1 MLMATELLK
10 RRLSS
15 IKQARAAAGLK
26 DTTPTLLDI
35 ERTHVLFMNA
45 HFKPFAAIGFEYHKV
60 NPDSGGA
67 TLGSEVRFSIPQF
80 GDFFNDMALYVK
92 FKKAVYTPVI
102 AAPNQDVFRY
112 CDYPGERLLQKVKFD
127 VNGNPLDEYTSD
139 VYNFHRQ
146 FNIQP
151 NKRVAWD
158 RLVGQETPHSAYLE
172 QASQVQPSSR
182 VKVDYCDG
190 HQTPKGTHDAL
201 VVMVPLLFW
210 FNKDPRLAVPS
221 VSIPY
226 GQRFLNITLAKSSE
240 LIELV
245 TPPGAAGDT
254 GTVPV
259 LEVETISLFINNIF
273 VNPEVHDIFIKRIGF
288 TLIRVHRLQTTR
300 VKDDEANILLNN
312 MKWPI
317 EAMFVAIKPIANTQD
332 AESLQN
338 WHRFSKV
345 TASTTDVDGVAT
357 CKQDTVA
364 QAEVD
369 AFLLVTD
376 GQNGANTAVLQLA
389 EYAALGKTSAAG
401 AALYALAA
409 ATAQDALYTAN
420 AAGATF
426 VFETVQLAAD
436 AAYMVHATKSG
447 ECAKVEVHKSTPTVD
462 KLSITAHGI
471 DIYKE
476 MPGTFFNSYTPY
488 TFGGHNVS
496 SPEDPGALMITFCL
510 YPGSYQPSG
519 HVNVSRAREFY
530 LKYWAANASV
540 STDDPADLII
550 VASAINFLFNKVLL
564 LIVYSLTQTIKV
576 HIKVCASVIWFSSM
590 MKNPMCQIM
599 RNRQIAGNSRLIL

>member
-1 MLMATELLK
+1 MATAGIFTLITNDGKQDRMLMATELLK
-10 RRLSS
+10 S
-15 IKQARAAAGLK
+15 IKQARATAGLA

-92 FKKAVYTPVI
+92 FNKVEY
-102 AAPNQDVFRY
+102 AANVEDPNKDVFRY

-146 FNIQP
+146 FNVQP
-151 NKRVAWD
+151 NKRAAWN
-158 RLVGQETPHSAYLE
+158 RLVGQETPREAYLE
-172 QASQVQPSSR
+172 QETMTQPLGR
-182 VKVDYCDG
+182 VKLDYCDG
-190 HQTPKGTHDAL
+190 YQTPKGDHDAL

-226 GQRFLNITLAKSSE
+226 GQRFLNITLAKGSD
-240 LIELV
+240 LV
-245 TPPGAAGDT
+245 GKHTGPTADDSDSGVLPPL
-254 GTVPV
+254 TVA
-259 LEVETISLFINNIF
+259 ECALFINNIF

-300 VKDDEANILLNN
+300 VKDDNANILLNN

-317 EAMFVAIKPIANTQD
+317 EAMFVAIKPIKNTD
-332 AESLQN
+332 TADKSSFQN
-338 WHRFSKV
+338 WHRFNTVSHSQRDLHGLQSSIAD
-345 TASTTDVDGVAT
+345 TSAEGELAAFYASPAPVSGAAADQLTLYSDLAT
-357 CKQDTVA
+357 FPRTSA
-364 QAEVD
+364 SANALFTLLRAEVD
-369 AFLLVTD
+369 S
-376 GQNGANTAVLQLA
+376 Q
-389 EYAALGKTSAAG
+389 SP
-401 AALYALAA
+401 
-409 ATAQDALYTAN
+409 ATALEVYTILQDIKGTFAN
-420 AAGATF
+420 PIEQGRIAQANVMT
-426 VFETVQLAAD
+426 T
-436 AAYMVHATKSG
+436 
-447 ECAKVEVHKSTPTVD
+447 TPTID

-476 MPGTFFNSYTPY
+476 MPGTFFHSYTPY
-488 TFGGHNVS
+488 TFGGHNVC
-496 SPEDPGALMITFCL
+496 SPEDPGAHMITFCL

-530 LKYWAANASV
+530 LRYWSGGKV
-540 STDDPADLII
+540 SSTAEADLII
-550 VASAINFLFNKVLL
+550 VASAINFLLISDGSAVLR
-564 LIVYSLTQTIKV
+564 YST
-576 HIKVCASVIWFSSM
+576 
-590 MKNPMCQIM
+590 
-599 RNRQIAGNSRLIL
+599 

>member
-10 RRLSS
+10 KRLSS

-80 GDFFNDMALYVK
+80 GDFFNDMALYMK
-92 FKKAVYTPVI
+92 FKPAVYESLEN
-102 AAPNQDVFRY
+102 APNKDVFRY

-158 RLVGQETPHSAYLE
+158 RLVGQETPQEAYLRQE
-172 QASQVQPSSR
+172 SLDQPTSR
-182 VKVDYCDG
+182 VKLDYCDG
-190 HQTPKGTHDAL
+190 YQTPKGTHDAL

-226 GQRFLNITLAKSSE
+226 GQRFLNITLAKSTD
-240 LIELV
+240 LIEKV
-245 TPPGAAGDT
+245 TPAGADGNDD
-254 GTVPV
+254 GPVPT
-259 LEVETISLFINNIF
+259 LEVETCSLFINNIF

-300 VKDDEANILLNN
+300 VKDENANILLNN

-317 EAMFVAIKPIANTQD
+317 ECMFVAVKPVANTTD
-332 AESLQN
+332 KLINNTALQT
-338 WHRFSKV
+338 WHRFSKITDAQV
-345 TASTTDVDGVAT
+345 DVDGVAS
-357 CKQDTVA
+357 CKKYDFAHT
-364 QAEVD
+364 EID
-369 AFLLVTD
+369 AFLLV
-376 GQNGANTAVLQLA
+376 GAGGGTAADQVAL
-389 EYAALGKTSAAG
+389 YDALGKTTAAAAALFALAGAAASAAG
-401 AALYALAA
+401 ATDVSVVAA
-409 ATAQDALYTAN
+409 
-420 AAGATF
+420 
-426 VFETVQLAAD
+426 VQLAAD
-436 AAYMVHATKSG
+436 AAYHTHATLSG
-447 ECAKVEVHKSTPTVD
+447 SCAQVDVRKVSPTVD

-476 MPGTFFNSYTPY
+476 MPGTFFHSYTPY

-530 LKYWAANASV
+530 LKYWSV
-540 STDDPADLII
+540 KDAISSVEPADLII
-550 VASAINFLFNKVLL
+550 VASAINFLLISDGSAVLR
-564 LIVYSLTQTIKV
+564 YST
-576 HIKVCASVIWFSSM
+576 
-590 MKNPMCQIM
+590 
-599 RNRQIAGNSRLIL
+599 

>member
-1 MLMATELLK
+1 MATAGIFTLITNDGKQDRMLMATELLK
-10 RRLSS
+10 RRLKSV
-15 IKQARAAAGLK
+15 KAARQAAGMK

-67 TLGSEVRFSIPQF
+67 TLGSQVRFSIPQF
-80 GDFFNDMALYVK
+80 GDFFSDMAFYAR
-92 FKKAVYTPVI
+92 FNKAEYTPVA

-127 VNGNPLDEYTSD
+127 VNGNPLDEYDTT

-151 NKRVAWD
+151 NKRAAWN
-158 RLVGQETPHSAYLE
+158 RLVGQESPQEAFLAQQSL
-172 QASQVQPSSR
+172 VQPSSR
-182 VKVDYCDG
+182 VKVSYCDG
-190 HQTPKGTHDAL
+190 YQTPKGEHDAL

-210 FNKDPRLAVPS
+210 FNRDPRLAVPS

-226 GQRFLNITLAKSSE
+226 GQRFLTMDLAKSTD
-240 LIELV
+240 LVELV
-245 TPPGAAGDT
+245 TPPGSGGGDT
-254 GTVPV
+254 GVVPT
-259 LEVETISLFINNIF
+259 LSIAECSLFINNIF

-288 TLIRVHRLQTTR
+288 TLIRVHRMQTTR
-300 VKDDEANILLNN
+300 VKDDNANILLNN

-317 EAMFVAIKPIANTQD
+317 ECMFVAIKPVVNTVD
-332 AESLQN
+332 ASFPDNKALQT

-345 TASTTDVDGVAT
+345 VDSTSDVDGIAS
-357 CKQDTVA
+357 CKVDSVA

-369 AFLLVTD
+369 AFLAVALNGGTPAAQLTD
-376 GQNGANTAVLQLA
+376 
-389 EYAALGKTSAAG
+389 YAAIAKTTAAG
-401 AALYALAA
+401 AALFALAGA
-409 ATAQDALYTAN
+409 AAGVVGATAADVRN
-420 AAGATF
+420 A
-426 VFETVQLAAD
+426 VQAAD
-436 AAYMVHATKSG
+436 QVAANDVYHIHPTKDG
-447 ECAKVEVHKSTPTVD
+447 ECAQVEVRKHTPTVS

-476 MPGTFFNSYTPY
+476 MPGTFFHSYTPY
-488 TFGGHNVS
+488 TYGGHNVV

-530 LKYWAANASV
+530 LRYWSEGAV
-540 STDDPADLII
+540 SSAEPADLIV
-550 VASAINFLFNKVLL
+550 VASAINFLLISDGSAVLR
-564 LIVYSLTQTIKV
+564 YST
-576 HIKVCASVIWFSSM
+576 
-590 MKNPMCQIM
+590 
-599 RNRQIAGNSRLIL
+599 